1 MNKNLSVV
9 SVLIYNLIIIF
20 GTIYM
25 IQVFDWSV
33 WWLLAAYI
41 CLMSFEKKEKVE
53 LSDQTEE
60 NKKELIQ
67 EKEEFKDSLDP
78 EKSTTIIVEKRRSRD

>member
-1 MNKNLSVV
+1 
-9 SVLIYNLIIIF
+9 
-20 GTIYM
+20 M

>member
-53 LSDQTEE
+53 LSDQSEE

>member
-1 MNKNLSVV
+1 
-9 SVLIYNLIIIF
+9 
-20 GTIYM
+20 M

-78 EKSTTIIVEKRRSRD
+78 EKSTTIVVEKRRSRD

>member
-25 IQVFDWSV
+25 IQVFNWSV
-33 WWLLAAYI
+33 WWLLAAFI
-41 CLMSFEKKEKVE
+41 CLMSFEKNEKVE
-53 LSDQTEE
+53 LSDQQ
-60 NKKELIQ
+60 KKI
-67 EKEEFKDSLDP
+67 KKN
-78 EKSTTIIVEKRRSRD
+78 

>member
-25 IQVFDWSV
+25 IQVFNWSV
-33 WWLLAAYI
+33 WWLLAAFI

-78 EKSTTIIVEKRRSRD
+78 EKSTTIVVEKRRSRD

>member
-20 GTIYM
+20 GTVYM

-33 WWLLAAYI
+33 WWVLAAFI
-41 CLMSFEKKEKVE
+41 CLLSFEKNEKVE
-53 LSDQTEE
+53 LSEKSEE

-78 EKSTTIIVEKRRSRD
+78 EKSTTIVVEKRRSRD

>member
-1 MNKNLSVV
+1 
-9 SVLIYNLIIIF
+9 
-20 GTIYM
+20 M
-25 IQVFDWSV
+25 IQVFNWSV
-33 WWLLAAYI
+33 WWLLAAFI

>member
-33 WWLLAAYI
+33 WWLLAAFI
-41 CLMSFEKKEKVE
+41 CLMSFEKNEKVE
-53 LSDQTEE
+53 LSDQPEE

-78 EKSTTIIVEKRRSRD
+78 EKSTTIVVEKRRSRD

>member
-25 IQVFDWSV
+25 IQVFNWSV
-33 WWLLAAYI
+33 WWLLAAFI
-41 CLMSFEKKEKVE
+41 CLMSFEKNEKVE
-53 LSDQTEE
+53 LSDQPEE

-78 EKSTTIIVEKRRSRD
+78 EKSTTIVVEKRRSRD

>member
-25 IQVFDWSV
+25 IQVFNWSV
-33 WWLLAAYI
+33 WWLLAAFI
-41 CLMSFEKKEKVE
+41 CLMSFEKNEKVE
-53 LSDQTEE
+53 LSDQPEE

-78 EKSTTIIVEKRRSRD
+78 EKSTTIVVEKKKI

>member
-53 LSDQTEE
+53 LSDQPEE

-67 EKEEFKDSLDP
+67 EKEEFKDSLDA
-78 EKSTTIIVEKRRSRD
+78 EKSTTIVVEKRRSRD

>member
-53 LSDQTEE
+53 LSDQSEE

-67 EKEEFKDSLDP
+67 EKEEFKDSLDA
-78 EKSTTIIVEKRRSRD
+78 EKSTTIVVEKRRSRD

>member
-1 MNKNLSVV
+1 
-9 SVLIYNLIIIF
+9 
-20 GTIYM
+20 M
-25 IQVFDWSV
+25 IQVFNWSV
-33 WWLLAAYI
+33 WWLLAAFI

-78 EKSTTIIVEKRRSRD
+78 EKSTTIVVEKRRSRD

>member
-78 EKSTTIIVEKRRSRD
+78 EKSTTIVVEKRRSRD